1 MKQTYNRVVVLC
13 FHSFLML
20 SALFGCPAITA
31 QDMTGQEDVQQS
43 EFELNALPR
52 EPRILSYDPKVARQA
67 DIIFRK
73 CLQKARKTKEK
84 RLCESLKDAI
94 HECLSSEMKRDEA
107 KAQGICEKL
116 FSIASDR

>member
-1 MKQTYNRVVVLC
+1 MKQSFGRAVFLC
-13 FHSFLML
+13 IHSFLML
-20 SALFGCPAITA
+20 SASCGYSAVEA
-31 QDMTGQEDVQQS
+31 QDMTRPEDVPPS
-43 EFELNALPR
+43 EFELNALPK
-52 EPRILSYDPKVARQA
+52 EPRILSYKPAVARQA

-73 CLQKARKTKEK
+73 CIQKAHQTKEE

-116 FSIASDR
+116 FSLASDR